1 MVRGGIDLGGTHM
14 AAGILAE
21 DGKLLAVAE
30 RPTCPGRPA
39 EEMAADLAGVLAEAA
54 EKAGLRPEELASVG
68 IGVPGAANDE
78 TGVVTNCNNLGWY
91 HLPLRELMRRYV
103 SLPVHLGNDA
113 NAAALAE
120 SRYGAGKGTKSCV
133 MITLGTGVGAGIVL
147 DGKVWNGAFGYAGEI
162 GHMCLVPGGV
172 PCTCGRSGCVEQYC
186 SATGLIR
193 MGRRACELFRDT
205 RMLTETGGDLS
216 RLNARMI
223 LDCARDG
230 DPRAMTV
237 FQEYV
242 RYLATVIDGMIVLL
256 EPEMIILG
264 GGVSRAGSFLLDAVS
279 AQLPRWEAD
288 EKRPDIPVRAACLG
302 NEAGMI
308 GAALLGDA

>member
-1 MVRGGIDLGGTHM
+1 MAEEAFDLRPDEARLLLNVALM
-14 AAGILAE
+14 ATGKNFFKSATKILAALE
-21 DGKLLAVAE
+21 GF
-30 RPTCPGRPA
+30 RPGEESVGTAKVILMISIG
-39 EEMAADLAGVLAEAA
+39 EFEMAVDYIDREALVKWPDSA
-54 EKAGLRPEELASVG
+54 MLR
-68 IGVPGAANDE
+68 
-78 TGVVTNCNNLGWY
+78 
-91 HLPLRELMRRYV
+91 
-103 SLPVHLGNDA
+103 
-113 NAAALAE
+113 
-120 SRYGAGKGTKSCV
+120 
-133 MITLGTGVGAGIVL
+133 
-147 DGKVWNGAFGYAGEI
+147 AFRGMA
-162 GHMCLVPGGV
+162 
-172 PCTCGRSGCVEQYC
+172 
-186 SATGLIR
+186 LIR

-205 RMLTETGGDLS
+205 RMLTETGGGLS

-256 EPEMIILG
+256 ESEMIILG

-308 GAALLGDA
+308 GAALLGDV